1 MWEGFPLRPAG
12 KSFGEIQPVIKKALR
27 CKAEK
32 REQRNGQNWRGKM
45 RGAYN
50 FLQSLKW
57 GPFWQQAVEKPQNGA
72 TLELRGGR
80 SRRGGRQRTR
90 KQRRAAKEGER
101 RKERD
106 KEGKGRG
113 GCRRQ
118 VLISNRLLVMR
129 SLSHCAQIDVMWST
143 VAQGEAC
150 RGWQA
155 RMTSSLAFP
164 GHTNT
169 QARMENVRRRRN
181 ARTSAGKC
189 PQTNKQGRNGS
200 RRKYAR
206 TTQRTFNTPQHPA
219 VNFLQASK
227 RADTNIITPTHT
239 L

>member
-1 MWEGFPLRPAG
+1 
-12 KSFGEIQPVIKKALR
+12 
-27 CKAEK
+27 
-32 REQRNGQNWRGKM
+32 
-45 RGAYN
+45 
-50 FLQSLKW
+50 
-57 GPFWQQAVEKPQNGA
+57 
-72 TLELRGGR
+72 
-80 SRRGGRQRTR
+80 
-90 KQRRAAKEGER
+90 
-101 RKERD
+101 
-106 KEGKGRG
+106 
-113 GCRRQ
+113 
-118 VLISNRLLVMR
+118 
-129 SLSHCAQIDVMWST
+129 
-143 VAQGEAC
+143 
-150 RGWQA
+150 
-155 RMTSSLAFP
+155 MTSSLAFP

>member
-1 MWEGFPLRPAG
+1 
-12 KSFGEIQPVIKKALR
+12 
-27 CKAEK
+27 
-32 REQRNGQNWRGKM
+32 M

-50 FLQSLKW
+50 FLQSWKW

-80 SRRGGRQRTR
+80 SRRGG
-90 KQRRAAKEGER
+90 
-101 RKERD
+101 
-106 KEGKGRG
+106 GKGQGSRGEWWRRGKEEKKGIRRERGGG

-169 QARMENVRRRRN
+169 HARMENVRRRRN

-206 TTQRTFNTPQHPA
+206 TTHKEPLIRHNSLLLIF
-219 VNFLQASK
+219 FK
-227 RADTNIITPTHT
+227 RVKELTQI
-239 L
+239 